1 MSEQH
6 WKTDRP
12 ETPEQALELLR
23 FGAVF
28 TEPGTAEVNRVRTE
42 RRMDRCAQLFERELA
57 RQEYHIASLQAHI
70 QQLKE
75 EARLA
80 SWTTSPDRMGGQFTP
95 DEINGRETW

>member
-57 RQEYHIASLQAHI
+57 R
-70 QQLKE
+70 
-75 EARLA
+75 
-80 SWTTSPDRMGGQFTP
+80 
-95 DEINGRETW
+95 